1 MEANLFE
8 KLGRKRTILIIIS
21 NLLVSLH
28 TIYYYNI
35 TMVDVETI
43 KHIQQLIRFLLTIWL
58 FILIYQGK
66 NWARIVVIVLSII
79 AVLGAIVSVFVIA
92 QPFLFKIPFV
102 VMIIVYFSTIYFL
115 GFSKSYKAFANFQ
128 QVKAS
133 NFESE
138 VL

>member
-58 FILIYQGK
+58 FILTYQGK

-102 VMIIVYFSTIYFL
+102 VLILVYFSTIYFL

-128 QVKAS
+128 KVKAS